1 MEYIAAKQ
9 NPPRILVVTPE
20 VTCLPKGMGNYS
32 NQLSAKAGGL
42 ADVSAALIRALY
54 EKGADIHV
62 ALPDY
67 RSLFNNKQQNPI
79 IININSIRKRMPEH
93 RIHLAE
99 DRIFFYLD
107 KVYPE
112 NSDLQIKLA
121 MCFQREVINN
131 IIPLVQPDIIHC
143 NDWMTGLIPGVARQF
158 NIPCLFTIHNIH
170 TVKTSLAHIEDIGVD
185 AASFWKNLYYERMP
199 VNYEETRH
207 TNSVD
212 FLLSGIFAAH
222 FINTVS
228 PTFLKELAAGHHQ
241 FVSPSFQMEI
251 NNKQQNHCAGG
262 ILNAP
267 DPSFNPGRD
276 KYLAQPYIPDNQYIG
291 KKANKRYLQ
300 KKLNLIRDDL
310 APVLFWP
317 SRLDLIQKGSQ
328 LFADILYDTVSRYW
342 HQHLQIIF
350 IANGEFQKYFKQI
363 VKFHRFH
370 DRVAVCDFSEED
382 ARMAYGASD
391 FILMPSRFEPCGLP
405 QMIGPIY
412 GSLPIAF
419 DTGGIHDTIIPLD
432 VDNNTGNGFLFNR
445 YEGRNFL
452 DAIDRAMAF
461 YLLPQ
466 TIKHHQIRRIMK
478 ESLDAF
484 NHDAVAQQY
493 IALYENML
501 KRPLIVGQSAEKSDS
516 EDFSRIMKVA

>member
-1 MEYIAAKQ
+1 MEYPTTKQ
-9 NPPRILVVTPE
+9 NPPRILIVTPE

-54 EKGADIHV
+54 DKGADIHV

-67 RSLFNNKQQNPI
+67 RSLFNKQQNPI
-79 IININSIRKRMPEH
+79 IIDINNIRKKMPEH

-112 NSDLQIKLA
+112 NPDMQIRMAL
-121 MCFQREVINN
+121 CFQREVMHN
-131 IIPLVQPDIIHC
+131 IIPMVQPDIIHC
-143 NDWMTGLIPGVARQF
+143 NDWMTGLIPGIARQF

-170 TVKTSLAHIEDIGVD
+170 TVKTSLAHIEDIGID

-199 VNYEETRH
+199 VNYEETRLS
-207 TNSVD
+207 NPVD
-212 FLLSGIFAAH
+212 FLLSGIFSAH

-228 PTFLKELAAGHHQ
+228 PTFLNELAEGYHH
-241 FVSPSFQMEI
+241 FVSPSLRIEI
-251 NNKQQNHCAGG
+251 KNKQQDRCATG

-267 DPSFNPGRD
+267 DPSYQPGRD
-276 KYLAQPYIPDNQYIG
+276 RYLAQPYIPDNQHVG

-300 KKLNLIRDDL
+300 KKLNLIRDDQ
-310 APVLFWP
+310 APVFFWP

-328 LFADILYDTVSRYW
+328 LFADILYEMVSRYW

-350 IANGEFQKYFKQI
+350 VANGEFQKYFKEI
-363 VKFHRFH
+363 LNFHRFY
-370 DRVAVCDFSEED
+370 DRMAVGDFSEKD

-412 GSLPIAF
+412 GSLPVAF
-419 DTGGIHDTIIPLD
+419 DTGGIHDTVTPLD
-432 VDNNTGNGFLFNR
+432 IDNNTGNGFLFDR
-445 YEGRNFL
+445 YDRHHFL
-452 DAIDRAMAF
+452 NVIDRAMAF
-461 YLLPQ
+461 YSLPESV
-466 TIKHHQIRRIMK
+466 KHEQLRRIMK

-484 NHDAVAQQY
+484 NHDAVARHY
-493 IALYENML
+493 IALYESML
-501 KRPLIVGQSAEKSDS
+501 KRPLIDS
-516 EDFSRIMKVA
+516 HYAGKNDSGDLFGMMKVA